1 MVVEVD
7 NSVLPFSEESSRDG
21 KKVFGVEGGYE
32 KRGEWYEKLDEWY
45 VEVDG

>member
-7 NSVLPFSEESSRDG
+7 NSVLPFSEESLRDG
-21 KKVFGVEGGYE
+21 KKVPGVEGGYE
-32 KRGEWYEKLDEWY
+32 KLDGWY